1 VSGGCNVVLTNTGEL
16 WDLRGHLAAG
26 GGRGKRGEEG
36 RKQRDGI
43 DGRTSLPSL
52 K

>member
-26 GGRGKRGEEG
+26 GGGGREGKREGSKGTESMEEP
-36 RKQRDGI
+36 
-43 DGRTSLPSL
+43 PSPP
-52 K
+52 